1 MFNDVLVFS
10 SPESLRLHSAAVYLI
25 RLRNF
30 AQAIE
35 LLQRVIELELEAGCD
50 ITVLV
55 MLHLQLAQINSLAE
69 QPLQAEHG
77 YRQALDLC
85 REHLTNASIHA
96 HTLLYLFTHLCFHQ
110 RFAEAKQIGEELL
123 QVDQGHEHLGF
134 QTHTFV
140 LMQIGQLSQ
149 VLNLRAVAN
158 SYFQR
163 AIIGFDELM
172 GEGNGYS
179 QALRRACIQ
188 NICASPADLNA
199 LLKQSAA
206 DDSSDLT

>member
-1 MFNDVLVFS
+1 MFKDVLVFS

-25 RLRNF
+25 MRRSF
-30 AQAIE
+30 SQALG
-35 LLQRVIELELEAGCD
+35 LLQKVIDLEQEAGCD
-50 ITVLV
+50 NTVLV
-55 MLHLQLAQINSLAE
+55 MLYLQLAQVNSLAD
-69 QPLQAEHG
+69 QPLQAEQS
-77 YRQALDLC
+77 YRKALDLC
-85 REHLTNASIHA
+85 REHLNKASIHA

-123 QVDQGHEHLGF
+123 AVDQDHEHLGL

-163 AIIGFDELM
+163 AIIGFEELL

-188 NICASPADLNA
+188 NTCASPADLNA
-199 LLKQSAA
+199 LLEQSSA
-206 DDSSDLT
+206 DDSSG